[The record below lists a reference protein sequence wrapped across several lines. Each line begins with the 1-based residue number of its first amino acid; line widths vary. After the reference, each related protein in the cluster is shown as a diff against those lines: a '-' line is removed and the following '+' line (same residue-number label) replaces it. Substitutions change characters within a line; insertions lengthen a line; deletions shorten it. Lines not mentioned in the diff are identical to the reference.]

1 MYKLKSESGQFGES
15 VRQFYS
21 RDQERDPQHH
31 QHGKGRLHMCR
42 LHHRY
47 VDVSCRRPLHGVDD
61 PLHWQALATP
71 QVVAHQNYLWFW
83 NFQSLLQRNIIRCTL
98 RSLPPSLRPTPAR
111 TSPFAST
118 PWSRSLGWTGI
129 NGSSSLSNKAGK
141 RSQSGWLLS
150 FGAFTFLVP
159 PCYQCNFLSNFL
171 CHLKYHMTNIA
182 KKERK

>member
-61 PLHWQALATP
+61 PLYWQALATP
-71 QVVAHQNYLWFW
+71 QVVRCSSKW
-83 NFQSLLQRNIIRCTL
+83 SLISKIFNLYYREILLDVHSVRCFPASHFGKNISIGLDTMIEE
-98 RSLPPSLRPTPAR
+98 
-111 TSPFAST
+111 
-118 PWSRSLGWTGI
+118 LGLDGNQWELFSVQQG
-129 NGSSSLSNKAGK
+129 GK

-171 CHLKYHMTNIA
+171 CHLKYHMTNIT